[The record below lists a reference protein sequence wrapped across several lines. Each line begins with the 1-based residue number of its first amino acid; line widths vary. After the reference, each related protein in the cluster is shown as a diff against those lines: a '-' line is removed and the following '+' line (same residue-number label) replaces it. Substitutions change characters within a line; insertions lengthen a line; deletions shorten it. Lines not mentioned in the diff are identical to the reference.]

1 MAVDGMPEYGAGG
14 APAPGTGVGAG
25 AGAGAGFEAGVPD
38 FRPTHVV
45 PGDGLPAWEAP
56 DPAVPTQSLDAFLPV
71 RLTARVGDWG
81 QVLCSNGWSAWVD
94 ARLLVSVPAD
104 PPAAGRPAAR
114 TADPR
119 PLMARAEDALGRY
132 RRAAEEL
139 AAGRADGETFR
150 TRTRGLRVGMV
161 VDGESLWLY
170 DAEHERWVYCDGT
183 GLSTYAASSGPSAAA
198 AAAPDLGHE
207 PTQVVPQLRQDGPEP
222 GAPEPGPSEPGPPV
236 VPEPT
241 RVVAPPPPPPA
252 DGSGE
257 G

>member
-1 MAVDGMPEYGAGG
+1 MPEYGAAG
-14 APAPGTGVGAG
+14 APGA
-25 AGAGAGFEAGVPD
+25 EEGVPD

-56 DPAVPTQSLDAFLPV
+56 DPAVPTQSLDAYLPV

-94 ARLLVSVPAD
+94 ARLLVSVPVD
-104 PPAAGRPAAR
+104 PPAAGRPPAR

-139 AAGRADGETFR
+139 AAGGADGETFR

-183 GLSTYAASSGPSAAA
+183 GLSTYAASSTPSAAA
-198 AAAPDLGHE
+198 AAAAPGLGHE
-207 PTQVVPQLRQDGPEP
+207 PTQVVPQLRQDGPE
-222 GAPEPGPSEPGPPV
+222 EGPPEAPAPA
-236 VPEPT
+236 PEPT
-241 RVVAPPPPPPA
+241 RVVAPPPPQAA
-252 DGSGE
+252 DGPKPGE

>member
-1 MAVDGMPEYGAGG
+1 MVAVDGMPEYGGG
-14 APAPGTGVGAG
+14 SAAAPDGW
-25 AGAGAGFEAGVPD
+25 EGVPD

-94 ARLLVSVPAD
+94 ARLLVAVPGD
-104 PPAAGRPAAR
+104 PPAAGRPPAR

-170 DAEHERWVYCDGT
+170 DAEHERWVFCDGT
-183 GLSTYAASSGPSAAA
+183 GLSTYAASSAPSAAA
-198 AAAPDLGHE
+198 AAAPGAAGPVAGHE
-207 PTQVVPQLRQDGPEP
+207 PTQVVPSLRRDPPEGP
-222 GAPEPGPSEPGPPV
+222 GA
-236 VPEPT
+236 VPEAT
-241 RVVAPPPPPPA
+241 RVVTPPPPA
-252 DGSGE
+252 ADGPGE